1 MKTIMTEMKNTFN
14 RINSKLYIA
23 EDKVGKLIDTL
34 KEIIKSETVE
44 KKQLIKMKII

>member
-14 RINSKLYIA
+14 WINSKLYIA

-34 KEIIKSETVE
+34 KET
-44 KKQLIKMKII
+44 IKMKQ